1 MAILCVFLVN
11 AEYSVNQ
18 IINIVIFTSFKLVE
32 QGYNERIEVV
42 LVDIV
47 AGRIEC

>member
-1 MAILCVFLVN
+1 MAILCVFLLSV
-11 AEYSVNQ
+11 EYFVNQ
-18 IINIVIFTSFKLVE
+18 ITNIVIFTFFKLIE